1 MSDSTLIRQPIEY
14 LDTNTADWL
23 EGEHN
28 ATRCVSPSMQSI
40 ESLINDLA
48 PADIPILIIGETGTG
63 KEVIALQIHRRSS
76 RRVQPFAKVNCAG
89 LQPNDLDRCFLEASA
104 PPEAGGV
111 AGTLFLDEI
120 NEMDAACQ
128 ARLLHLLSQVD
139 GPSDSKMGQPAIIS
153 ASCRSLE
160 EETRVGHFRDELYY
174 RVSGVC
180 VRVPPLRHRKEDIP
194 VLADF
199 FMEKYSRHYSKPQRH
214 LTLRGLRTLAEYH
227 WPGNVREL
235 ENTIKKVVA
244 LGDERLALSDL
255 ATPPAPPPAGDGRAD
270 ARSLKEAARAA
281 SRQAEREL
289 ILKVLTQT
297 RWNRKR
303 AAQELKIS
311 YKALL
316 YKLKQI
322 GMEDS
327 VHSLPDPSKGFSDT
341 ARLPSEK
348 HS

>member
-1 MSDSTLIRQPIEY
+1 MSDGTLTKQPLE
-14 LDTNTADWL
+14 LQETNTASWL
-23 EGEHN
+23 EGEQDV
-28 ATRCVSPSMQSI
+28 ARCVSPSMQSI

-48 PADIPILIIGETGTG
+48 PADIPILIIGETGAG
-63 KEVIALQIHRRSS
+63 KEVIALQIHRRSA
-76 RRVQPFAKVNCAG
+76 RCVQPFAKINCAG
-89 LQPNDLDRCFLEASA
+89 LQPADMDRFFVETAA
-104 PPEAGGV
+104 QAEAGGV
-111 AGTLFLDEI
+111 SGTLFLDEI

-139 GPSDSKMGQPAIIS
+139 GPSDSRAGQPAVIS

-160 EETRVGHFRDELYY
+160 EETRLGHFRDELYY

-194 VLADF
+194 VLAAF
-199 FMEKYSRHYSKPQRH
+199 FMQKYAAIYGRPVRY
-214 LTLRGLRTLAEYH
+214 LTLRGLRTLTDYP
-227 WPGNVREL
+227 WPGNIREL

-244 LGDERLALSDL
+244 LGDERLALADL
-255 ATPPAPPPAGDGRAD
+255 ITPQAPPPSGDGIPD

-281 SRQAEREL
+281 SRQAEKEL

-322 GMEDS
+322 GMDDS
-327 VHSLPDPSKGFSDT
+327 VHS
-341 ARLPSEK
+341 
-348 HS
+348 